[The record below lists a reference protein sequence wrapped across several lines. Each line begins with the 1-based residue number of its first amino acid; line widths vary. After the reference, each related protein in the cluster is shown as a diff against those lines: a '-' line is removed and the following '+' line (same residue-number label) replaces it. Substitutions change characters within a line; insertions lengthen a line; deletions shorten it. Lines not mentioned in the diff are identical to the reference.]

1 MNQLK
6 TFDTLEKAVVE
17 LKTFI
22 NKGSYNCSAPKT
34 PNAIY
39 PARYDHAPINNMARQ
54 ISEKIG
60 LTDRQ
65 QELAITLITKYH
77 KQWKKQGYD
86 VSNIN
91 LDTPTELP
99 IRRDLDRSKSV
110 SASGSVIHLKF
121 PYIPRLM
128 QQIAE
133 YATKSCGS
141 ITFDKDAK
149 VWNFA
154 ATAGN
159 TVWIDKFVSDHKFA
173 IASSYADLSKLMADA
188 YDYKSIQLDIVDDEL
203 VLNNAPL
210 SMLEWIADNLGDISM
225 TNFVT
230 IVSSSQMLAFTL
242 SDDVIDYTFDN
253 WPHLADTILQRKS
266 FINSDETTFE
276 EMLHKVRRLNYNN
289 IVLFITD
296 GSSIAEYSKAITHVM
311 PDYNIISQAGM
322 LTGRGTAKKVFI
334 TTRVMAVPADLI
346 ISTAGFMAGPSRKN
360 WFNTAIK
367 NIYYCQ
373 DIDNKIK
380 KTIKKDESNLNYK
393 RRNKR

>member
-1 MNQLK
+1 MNKLK

-22 NKGSYNCSAPKT
+22 NRGSYNCDAPKT

-86 VSNIN
+86 VSNIS
-91 LDTPTELP
+91 LDTPTDIP
-99 IRRDLDRSKSV
+99 IRRNLDRSKSV
-110 SASGSVIHLKF
+110 SASGNLIHLKF

-133 YATKSCGS
+133 FATKSCGS
-141 ITFDKDAK
+141 ITFDNKAK

-159 TVWIDKFVSDHKFA
+159 TVWTDKFASDHKFA
-173 IASSYADLSKLMADA
+173 IDPSYALLSEAMDEA
-188 YDYKSIQLDIVDDEL
+188 YDYKSIQLDIVDGEL
-203 VLNNAPL
+203 VLNNAPV
-210 SMLEWIADNLGDISM
+210 SMLDWIADNLGDVSM
-225 TNFVT
+225 VNFVT
-230 IVSSSQMLAFTL
+230 IVSSAQMLAFTL
-242 SDDVIDYTFDN
+242 SNDVIDYTFDN
-253 WPHLADTILQRKS
+253 YPHLADIILQRKS

-289 IVLFITD
+289 IVLFVTD
-296 GSSIAEYSKAITHVM
+296 GSSILEYTKAIMHAM
-311 PDYNIISQAGM
+311 PEYNVSSKQHDI
-322 LTGRGTAKKVFI
+322 LTDSSKKI
-334 TTRVMAVPADLI
+334 YLTSRVMAIPVDII